1 MAEKSVAQKLWIKPG
16 QRVRLVRPP
25 ENAPILLGE
34 LPAGAVQVEDGPA
47 EVTLIFLRS
56 RAEMEA
62 HLPGMKAQL
71 DAGGAL
77 WVAYVKGTSRLHGDI
92 HRDSINAYAG
102 TLGMTGVMMISIDD
116 DWSALRLKLS

>member
-16 QRVRLVRPP
+16 QRVRLVLPP
-25 ENAPILLGE
+25 ENAAALVGE
-34 LPAGAVQVEDGPA
+34 LPAGAMQIEDGPA
-47 EVTLIFLRS
+47 DVTLVFLRS

-62 HLPGMKAQL
+62 HLPGLKEQL
-71 DAGGAL
+71 AAGGAL

-102 TLGMTGVMMISIDD
+102 TLGMTGVMMISIDN